1 VPPPARRDAHVWLSR
16 DCELM
21 DLPAARTI
29 IGAHMSVGARRAS
42 GESLTA
48 FAWLSIAAA
57 VVTISLKAGAYLLT
71 GSVGLL
77 SDALESVVNLVA
89 AVVALIAL
97 SVAAREPDEERPY
110 GYQKAEY
117 FSSGTEGA
125 LIVVAAA
132 GIIVAGV
139 DRLLHPAALEAV
151 GWGLAVSAVASLV
164 NLGVALRLRRA
175 ARMYQSITLEA
186 DARHLLTDVWTSAGV
201 VVGVGAVAVS
211 GWQWLDPVVALGVG
225 LNIVRSGVDLVRR
238 SALGLLDTAIPAADR
253 VALLRVLDTYRDR
266 GVEWHAVRT
275 RQAGSRRFVSLHVL
289 VPGAWTVQRGHDLL
303 EEVEADLR
311 AALGTVTIFTHLEP
325 VEDPVAW
332 EDVGLDRLTRSGE
345 SHCGRSG
352 NPHTGGDSETG
363 QGAPD

>member
-1 VPPPARRDAHVWLSR
+1 MSAGS
-16 DCELM
+16 E
-21 DLPAARTI
+21 RT
-29 IGAHMSVGARRAS
+29 AS
-42 GESLTA
+42 QSLTA

-97 SVAAREPDEERPY
+97 SVAAREPDEERAY

-125 LIVVAAA
+125 LILVAAA

-164 NLGVALRLRRA
+164 NLGVGLRLRHAGRV
-175 ARMYQSITLEA
+175 YQSITLEA
-186 DARHLLTDVWTSAGV
+186 DARHLMTDVWTSVGV
-201 VVGVGAVAVS
+201 LLGVGAVALT
-211 GWQWLDPVVALGVG
+211 GWQWLDPLVALGVG
-225 LNIVRSGVDLVRR
+225 VNIVRSGVDLVRR
-238 SALGLLDTAIPAADR
+238 SVLGLLDTAIPPGDR
-253 VALLRVLDTYRDR
+253 AMLQRVLESYRAR
-266 GVEWHAVRT
+266 GIQWHAVRT
-275 RQAGSRRFVSLHVL
+275 RQAGARRFVSLHVL
-289 VPGAWTVQRGHDLL
+289 VPGAWSVQRGHDLL
-303 EEVEADLR
+303 EEVERDIR
-311 AALGTVTIFTHLEP
+311 AALGTVTVFTHLEP

-332 EDVGLDRLTRSGE
+332 EDVGLDRAA
-345 SHCGRSG
+345 
-352 NPHTGGDSETG
+352 DG
-363 QGAPD
+363 QLRTATEPRQPA